1 MYFHRKRASD
11 FESITRS
18 HNENTHKC
26 IQENATSPQS
36 QEEYLERYNSLAEKY
51 EETVAKIN
59 EQETERALRNGR
71 AEGFER
77 FIRMFE
83 IIKGNLIEFD
93 DEVWLQSIELVKV
106 QKNGQLTFIFQ
117 GGTEIEVFVGM
128 QLHLCLS

>member
-83 IIKGNLIEFD
+83 RIKGNLIEFD

>member
-1 MYFHRKRASD
+1 M
-11 FESITRS
+11 
-18 HNENTHKC
+18 
-26 IQENATSPQS
+26 
-36 QEEYLERYNSLAEKY
+36 AEKY

-83 IIKGNLIEFD
+83 RIKGNLIEFD